1 MQPGKQKKM
10 KFKKRAAFPP
20 IKGIKRN
27 VDDRGPAGNPQNWEK
42 FRISWEKFRI
52 IWEKSRLSWEII
64 RLNWENMGS

>member
-1 MQPGKQKKM
+1 M

-42 FRISWEKFRI
+42 FR
-52 IWEKSRLSWEII
+52 LSWEII